1 MHRVLRFVKL
11 LNRLGNVSLN
21 VSKSFFT
28 EYEQRPFVM
37 YSLHNVYP
45 VYTVVIGA
53 FDFVWITK
61 YGLSVLYASFN
72 KSPSV
77 CSSIKRINLGKT
89 VMMCE

>member
-11 LNRLGNVSLN
+11 LNRLGNVPLN
-21 VSKSFFT
+21 VSESFFT

-61 YGLSVLYASFN
+61 YGL
-72 KSPSV
+72 
-77 CSSIKRINLGKT
+77 GEKT
-89 VMMCE
+89 NE